1 MQGFITERDFR
12 EAEAEFPGIVQLFS
26 GLEKKPR
33 TFLELFEL
41 YIHHTSAPADHDHTP
56 LAA

>member
-12 EAEAEFPGIVQLFS
+12 EAEAEFPGIVQLFAE
-26 GLEKKPR
+26 LERKPR

-41 YIHHTSAPADHDHTP
+41 YIHRDRHAADHDHAP